1 MDPNIL
7 SVWTGL
13 GVGLVVDTVYG
24 FLTAIYPYVGDG
36 LGSVQHPECVLG
48 TLSAGTTCI
57 R

>member
-7 SVWTGL
+7 SVLTGL

-24 FLTAIYPYVGDG
+24 FLTAIYPHVGAG
-36 LGSVQHPECVLG
+36 LGSAQPECVLG
-48 TLSAGTTCI
+48 TLSAGTTCV